1 MTIDMSQFYEVFFDE
16 AEELLA
22 EAEKLL
28 LDLDINAPDSE
39 DLNAVFRAAHSIKGG
54 AATFG
59 FMDMTEITHVLENL
73 LDKIRKN
80 EMALTAEH
88 VDAFLAAKDVL
99 KMELDGH
106 RNATPVDQE
115 QVADVKMMLKSLSE
129 AGGEASQPGPVLA
142 KEPEPVVASVPE
154 VVAAPVSV
162 ESAPVAAPAAADGLT
177 RFHIAL
183 PEISEKDLGNLK
195 DELSLLG
202 DVVADK
208 ASTGRYTLLLT
219 TDSTQADIVS
229 ICSFVLDPN
238 DLVITTSATPSQ
250 PAATVITGAVAELT
264 PITEEAIKADL
275 GYGLFDDEETP
286 ATVVATPSVGNL
298 SVENLSQEKPK
309 DASED
314 STKVKVQEEVGYGLF
329 AKDGKENDEEGYGF
343 FAPFKPHADAVV
355 VDLIGD
361 DTVVTEANSGK
372 ASVEAAKIEAEVAK
386 AETNQAEADKRNLG
400 RRESDKAPA
409 SAETTS
415 IRVGIE
421 KVDLLINLV
430 GELVI
435 TQAMIEQRVN
445 ALDPVHHE
453 PLINSVS
460 QLTRNTRDLQESV
473 MSIRMMPMD
482 FVFSR
487 FPRMV
492 RDLAAK
498 LGKKVE
504 FVTVGA
510 TTELDKGLIER
521 IVDPLTH
528 LVRNSVDHGIESP
541 AARKAA
547 GKSESGVLTISAAH
561 KGGSIVIEVTDDGA
575 GLNRAKLLAKAAKN
589 GLPVSESMSD
599 SEVFNLIFAPGF
611 STAEVVT
618 DVSGRGVGMD
628 VVKRNISAM
637 GGVVEI
643 RSALGFGTTISI
655 ALPLTLAILDGMS
668 VSLGHSLYVIPLNL
682 IVETLQPRAEDIK
695 TVTGE
700 GRMVHVRGEYLPIIA
715 LHSLFN
721 QHTDITDPTQ
731 GVLVLLESDGKK
743 SALFVD
749 RLVGQQQVVIK
760 SLETNYRKIAGVS
773 GATIMGDGSVALILD
788 VPALIQMGQTSN
800 YLTGAQPFS
809 NNQAHTIPNL
819 VI

>member
-22 EAEKLL
+22 EAERLL
-28 LDLDINAPDSE
+28 LGINIANPDNE
-39 DLNAVFRAAHSIKGG
+39 ELNAIFRAAHSIKGG

-106 RNATPVDQE
+106 RLATEVDEE
-115 QVADVKMMLKSLSE
+115 QVADVKMMLKLLSE
-129 AGGEASQPGPVLA
+129 AGAAPAPAAVAAAPTVEVA
-142 KEPEPVVASVPE
+142 EPVVTETVQNVTPDGMSCFNIVMPDITE
-154 VVAAPVSV
+154 KDVENLQEELGLLGEAAVSKQ
-162 ESAPVAAPAAADGLT
+162 ADGHFVIT
-177 RFHIAL
+177 
-183 PEISEKDLGNLK
+183 
-195 DELSLLG
+195 
-202 DVVADK
+202 
-208 ASTGRYTLLLT
+208 LT
-219 TDSTQADIVS
+219 TDSSQADIVS
-229 ICSFVLDPN
+229 ICSFIVDAD
-238 DLVITTSATPSQ
+238 DLVITLKSDTQPIIAPTVEAAKPAVVETAEVKPVEATSGT
-250 PAATVITGAVAELT
+250 
-264 PITEEAIKADL
+264 
-275 GYGLFDDEETP
+275 
-286 ATVVATPSVGNL
+286 
-298 SVENLSQEKPK
+298 
-309 DASED
+309 
-314 STKVKVQEEVGYGLF
+314 STKVLVHEEVGYGLF
-329 AKDGKENDEEGYGF
+329 EEDGKEKQEEGYGF
-343 FAPFKPHADAVV
+343 FAPFQPHPDAVKAN
-355 VDLIGD
+355 LIGD
-361 DTVVTEANSGK
+361 DTALTLANSGTT
-372 ASVEAAKIEAEVAK
+372 AAQFAAKTEVTAGSTAAQDAER
-386 AETNQAEADKRNLG
+386 RNLG

-409 SAETTS
+409 SAEASS
-415 IRVGIE
+415 IRVGVE
-421 KVDLLINLV
+421 KVDQLINLV

-435 TQAMIEQRVN
+435 TQAMIEQRISM
-445 ALDPVHHE
+445 LDPVHNE
-453 PLINSVS
+453 ALINSVG

-498 LGKKVE
+498 LNKKVD

-528 LVRNSVDHGIESP
+528 LVRNSVDHGIEIP
-541 AARKAA
+541 ENRRKA
-547 GKSESGVLTISAAH
+547 GKSESGTLTLSAAH

-575 GLNRAKLLAKAAKN
+575 GLNRDRILAKAQSN
-589 GLPVSESMSD
+589 GLPVSENMTD
-599 SEVFNLIFAPGF
+599 GEVFSLIFAPGF

-628 VVKRNISAM
+628 VVKRNITAM
-637 GGVVEI
+637 GGAVEI

-655 ALPLTLAILDGMS
+655 SLPLTLAILDGMS
-668 VSLGHSLYVIPLNL
+668 VSLGQSVYVIPLNL

-721 QHTDITDPTQ
+721 HATDITDPTQ

-760 SLETNYRKIAGVS
+760 SLETNFKKIPGVS

-788 VPALIQMGQTSN
+788 VAALIQMGQTTN
-800 YLTGAQPFS
+800 YITGAASFS
-809 NNQAHTIPNL
+809 NQNNPHMQSNA
-819 VI
+819 

>member
-1 MTIDMSQFYEVFFDE
+1 MSQFYEVFFDE

-22 EAEKLL
+22 EAERLL
-28 LDLDINAPDSE
+28 LGIDIGNPDVE
-39 DLNAVFRAAHSIKGG
+39 DLNAIFRAAHSIKGG

-99 KMELDGH
+99 KMEVDGH
-106 RNATPVDQE
+106 RLATDVDQE

-129 AGGEASQPGPVLA
+129 AGGLVIAPTPGSHT
-142 KEPEPVVASVPE
+142 PETVPTQ
-154 VVAAPVSV
+154 VVAAPIV
-162 ESAPVAAPAAADGLT
+162 EEKKPAPVEVAAPIVPVAAADGLT
-177 RFHIAL
+177 HYHIFM
-183 PEISEKDLGNLK
+183 PEITEKDAANLK
-195 DELSLLG
+195 DELGLLG
-202 DVVADK
+202 DVATSK
-208 ASTGRYTLLLT
+208 NEHGRYVFVLS

-229 ICSFVLDPN
+229 ICSFVLDPD
-238 DLVITTSATPSQ
+238 DLVISLAPV
-250 PAATVITGAVAELT
+250 AATHVTAPVVAEVAK
-264 PITEEAIKADL
+264 PVEADL
-275 GYGLFDDEETP
+275 GYGLFDDEPSKPAEAAAPVSEETNNKSG
-286 ATVVATPSVGNL
+286 VVIH
-298 SVENLSQEKPK
+298 
-309 DASED
+309 
-314 STKVKVQEEVGYGLF
+314 EEVGYGLF
-329 AKDGKENDEEGYGF
+329 ATDGKENIEEGYGF
-343 FAPFKPHADAVV
+343 FAPFKPHADAAVAT
-355 VDLIGD
+355 LIGD
-361 DTVVTEANSGK
+361 DTVATEANSGK
-372 ASVEAAKIEAEVAK
+372 AEAVKAVESAKTESATATAAATEAVER
-386 AETNQAEADKRNLG
+386 RNLG

-409 SAETTS
+409 SAETSS
-415 IRVGIE
+415 IRVGTE
-421 KVDLLINLV
+421 KVDQLIHLV

-435 TQAMIEQRVN
+435 TQAMIEQRISN
-445 ALDPVHHE
+445 LDPVQHE
-453 PLINSVS
+453 PLINSVG

-510 TTELDKGLIER
+510 ATELDKGLIER

-528 LVRNSVDHGIESP
+528 LVRNSVDHGIEMP
-541 AARKAA
+541 AGRKAA
-547 GKSESGVLTISAAH
+547 GKNEVGTLTLSAAH

-575 GLNRAKLLAKAAKN
+575 GLNREKLLAKAKSN
-589 GLPVSESMSD
+589 GLTVSENMTD
-599 SEVFNLIFAPGF
+599 TEVFQLIFAPGF

-628 VVKRNISAM
+628 VVKRNIAAM
-637 GGVVEI
+637 NGVVEI
-643 RSALGFGTTISI
+643 RSALGYGTTISI

-668 VSLGHSLYVIPLNL
+668 VSLGNSIYVIPLNL

-721 QHTDITDPTQ
+721 HHTEITDPTD

-760 SLETNYRKIAGVS
+760 SLETNYRKVPGVS
-773 GATIMGDGSVALILD
+773 GATIMGDGGVALILD
-788 VPALIQMGQTSN
+788 VSAIIQMGQTSN
-800 YLTGAQPFS
+800 YLTGAPPF
-809 NNQAHTIPNL
+809 AHYQNKTID
-819 VI
+819 VKSI

>member
-1 MTIDMSQFYEVFFDE
+1 
-16 AEELLA
+16 
-22 EAEKLL
+22 
-28 LDLDINAPDSE
+28 
-39 DLNAVFRAAHSIKGG
+39 
-54 AATFG
+54 
-59 FMDMTEITHVLENL
+59 MTEITHVLENL
-73 LDKIRKN
+73 LDKIRKH

-106 RNATPVDQE
+106 RLATEVDEE
-115 QVADVKMMLKSLSE
+115 QVADVKMMLKQLSE
-129 AGGEASQPGPVLA
+129 AGAVST
-142 KEPEPVVASVPE
+142 PVVA
-154 VVAAPVSV
+154 
-162 ESAPVAAPAAADGLT
+162 PVATAPTPQPTEPIVKDSIETAMPDGMSCFNIVMPDIT
-177 RFHIAL
+177 
-183 PEISEKDLGNLK
+183 EKDVENLQEELG
-195 DELSLLG
+195 LLG
-202 DVVADK
+202 DATVSKQAD
-208 ASTGRYTLLLT
+208 GRFVISLT
-219 TDSTQADIVS
+219 TDSSQDDIVS
-229 ICSFVLDPN
+229 ICSFIVDPD
-238 DLVITTSATPSQ
+238 DLVITLKSDAPVVSAP
-250 PAATVITGAVAELT
+250 PA
-264 PITEEAIKADL
+264 EEVKS
-275 GYGLFDDEETP
+275 G
-286 ATVVATPSVGNL
+286 VATA
-298 SVENLSQEKPK
+298 VETQV
-309 DASED
+309 DT
-314 STKVKVQEEVGYGLF
+314 STKVLVQEEVGYGLF
-329 AKDGKENDEEGYGF
+329 EEEGKEKQEEGYGF
-343 FAPFKPHADAVV
+343 FAPFQPHPDAVKAN
-355 VDLIGD
+355 LIGD
-361 DTVVTEANSGK
+361 DTALTLANSGTTSAQLATAIK
-372 ASVEAAKIEAEVAK
+372 TEVA
-386 AETNQAEADKRNLG
+386 ASTASQEADRRNAG
-400 RRESDKAPA
+400 RREADKAPA
-409 SAETTS
+409 SAEASS
-415 IRVGIE
+415 IRVGVE
-421 KVDLLINLV
+421 KVDQLINLV

-435 TQAMIEQRVN
+435 TQAMIEQRISM
-445 ALDPVHHE
+445 LDPVHNE
-453 PLINSVS
+453 ALINSVG

-498 LGKKVE
+498 LNKKVD

-528 LVRNSVDHGIESP
+528 LVRNSVDHGIEIP
-541 AARKAA
+541 ENRRKA
-547 GKSESGVLTISAAH
+547 GKSESGTLTLSAAH

-575 GLNRAKLLAKAAKN
+575 GLNRDRILAKAQSN
-589 GLPVSESMSD
+589 GLPVSENMTD
-599 SEVFNLIFAPGF
+599 GEVFSLIFAPGF

-628 VVKRNISAM
+628 VVKRNITAM
-637 GGVVEI
+637 GGSVEI

-668 VSLGHSLYVIPLNL
+668 VSLGDSVYVIPLNL

-721 QHTDITDPTQ
+721 HKTDITDPTQ

-760 SLETNYRKIAGVS
+760 SLETNFKKIPGVS

-788 VPALIQMGQTSN
+788 VAALIQMGQTTN
-800 YLTGAQPFS
+800 YITGAASFS
-809 NNQAHTIPNL
+809 NQNNQHMQSNA
-819 VI
+819 

>member
-22 EAEKLL
+22 EAEHLL
-28 LDLDINAPDSE
+28 LDIDIEDPDTE
-39 DLNAVFRAAHSIKGG
+39 DLNAIFRAAHSIKGG

-88 VDAFLAAKDVL
+88 VDAFLLAKDVL

-106 RNATPVDQE
+106 RLGSDVDLD
-115 QVADVKMMLKSLSE
+115 QVAEVQTSLKALSE
-129 AGGEASQPGPVLA
+129 ADGKAVAPAPKAAAPVEE
-142 KEPEPVVASVPE
+142 KKPEPVPE
-154 VVAAPVSV
+154 VVEAPAEEAKPV
-162 ESAPVAAPAAADGLT
+162 VAATDGPQVFNITLPKVTDKDVENLKEELGLLGEVTFNQLADGT
-177 RFHIAL
+177 QQIQ
-183 PEISEKDLGNLK
+183 LK
-195 DELSLLG
+195 SD
-202 DVVADK
+202 
-208 ASTGRYTLLLT
+208 
-219 TDSTQADIVS
+219 DSTKDDIIS
-229 ICSFVLDPN
+229 ICSFIVDT
-238 DLVITTSATPSQ
+238 DKLVIELESATQATAETKVEEAPKIAMAIEDEGFGLFMDDDEDETSAKE
-250 PAATVITGAVAELT
+250 TV
-264 PITEEAIKADL
+264 EAKQ
-275 GYGLFDDEETP
+275 ET
-286 ATVVATPSVGNL
+286 S
-298 SVENLSQEKPK
+298 
-309 DASED
+309 ASEED
-314 STKVKVQEEVGYGLF
+314 ESEEVEKFDKKSMVQEEVGYGLF
-329 AKDGKENDEEGYGF
+329 GKDGAEDIEEGYGF
-343 FAPFKPHADAVV
+343 FKGTKLHQPAEAADKIDDNTAV
-355 VDLIGD
+355 
-361 DTVVTEANSGK
+361 TAENAGK
-372 ASVEAAKIEAEVAK
+372 AAVEASQEKAKPKAK
-386 AETNQAEADKRNLG
+386 PKTGDKPAANV
-400 RRESDKAPA
+400 ES
-409 SAETTS
+409 SS

-421 KVDLLINLV
+421 KVDQLINLV

-435 TQAMIEQRVN
+435 TQAMIEQRISD
-445 ALDPVHHE
+445 LDPVHHE
-453 PLINSVS
+453 GLINSVG

-492 RDLAAK
+492 RDLASK
-498 LGKKVE
+498 LNKKVE
-504 FVTVGA
+504 FVTIGA

-541 AARKAA
+541 EVRRKNNK
-547 GKSESGVLTISAAH
+547 GESGTLTLSAAH

-575 GLNRAKLLAKAAKN
+575 GLNRDKIMAKAQSN
-589 GLPVSESMSD
+589 GIAVNENMSD
-599 SEVFNLIFAPGF
+599 TEVFNLIFAPGF
-611 STAEVVT
+611 STAETVT

-628 VVKRNISAM
+628 VVKRNITQM

-668 VSLGHSLYVIPLNL
+668 VSLGNSIYVIPLNL

-715 LHSLFN
+715 LHSMFN
-721 QHTDITDPTQ
+721 QRTEITDPTE
-731 GVLVLLESDGKK
+731 GVLVLIESDGKK

-760 SLETNYRKIAGVS
+760 SLETNYRKVAGVS
-773 GATIMGDGSVALILD
+773 GATIMGDGCVALILD
-788 VPALIQMGQTSN
+788 VPALIQMGQTNN
-800 YLTGAQPFS
+800 YLTGATPFS
-809 NNQAHTIPNL
+809 KHTEKAINKEL
-819 VI
+819 TQ

>member
-1 MTIDMSQFYEVFFDE
+1 MTVDMSQFYEVFFDE

-22 EAEKLL
+22 EAERLL
-28 LDLDINAPDSE
+28 LEVDIANPDME
-39 DLNAVFRAAHSIKGG
+39 DLNAIFRAAHSIKGG

-80 EMALTAEH
+80 EMAITAEH

-99 KMELDGH
+99 KMEVDGH
-106 RNATPVDQE
+106 RLATAVDQE

-129 AGGEASQPGPVLA
+129 AGVAAIIPAPAVTAEAAPV
-142 KEPEPVVASVPE
+142 PVVAAL
-154 VVAAPVSV
+154 VVATPVVIEPV
-162 ESAPVAAPAAADGLT
+162 EIPPQAADDGLT
-177 RFHIAL
+177 RFNIVL
-183 PEISEKDLGNLK
+183 PEITEKDVSNLK

-202 DVVADK
+202 EVVASK
-208 ASTGRYTLLLT
+208 HENGRNVFLLT

-229 ICSFVLDPN
+229 ICSFVLNPD
-238 DLVITTSATPSQ
+238 DLVITIVT
-250 PAATVITGAVAELT
+250 AATVPKGEAT
-264 PITEEAIKADL
+264 PVKVEETKVDE
-275 GYGLFDDEETP
+275 GYGLFDMEGGAKETAP
-286 ATVVATPSVGNL
+286 AAVAAAATNTVAPSKSDVAIH
-298 SVENLSQEKPK
+298 
-309 DASED
+309 
-314 STKVKVQEEVGYGLF
+314 EEVGYGLF
-329 AKDGKENDEEGYGF
+329 AKDGKEDEEEGYGF

-355 VDLIGD
+355 AEMIGD
-361 DTVVTEANSGK
+361 DTVATEANSGK
-372 ASVEAAKIEAEVAK
+372 LAATAANVEVKNVDAVSVASAPSAA
-386 AETNQAEADKRNLG
+386 TDKTNLG

-409 SAETTS
+409 SAETSS

-421 KVDLLINLV
+421 KVDQLINLV

-435 TQAMIEQRVN
+435 TQAMIDQRVS
-445 ALDPVHHE
+445 ALDPVSNE
-453 PLINSVS
+453 ALINSVS

-498 LGKKVE
+498 LNKKVE

-510 TTELDKGLIER
+510 ATELDKGLIER

-528 LVRNSVDHGIESP
+528 LVRNSIDHGVETP
-541 AARKAA
+541 AQRKAA
-547 GKSESGVLTISAAH
+547 GKNETGVLTLSAAH

-575 GLNRAKLLAKAAKN
+575 GLNRNKLLAKAAKN
-589 GLPVSESMSD
+589 GLPVSESMTD
-599 SEVFNLIFAPGF
+599 AEVFALIFAPGF

-628 VVKRNISAM
+628 VVKRNIAAM
-637 GGVVEI
+637 NGVVEI
-643 RSALGFGTTISI
+643 RSALGYGTTISI
-655 ALPLTLAILDGMS
+655 SLPLTLAILDGMS
-668 VSLGHSLYVIPLNL
+668 VALGNSLYVVPLNL

-695 TVTGE
+695 TITGE

-721 QHTDITDPTQ
+721 HATEITDLTQ
-731 GVLVLLESDGKK
+731 GVLVLLEADGKK

-760 SLETNYRKIAGVS
+760 SLETNFKKVPGVS

-800 YLTGAQPFS
+800 YITGAPSFS
-809 NNQAHTIPNL
+809 NRGAQVVMNQI
-819 VI
+819 I

>member
-22 EAEKLL
+22 EAERLL
-28 LDLDINAPDSE
+28 LGIDIANPDYE
-39 DLNAVFRAAHSIKGG
+39 ELNAIFRAAHSIKGG

-73 LDKIRKN
+73 LDKIRKH
-80 EMALTAEH
+80 EMAITAEH

-106 RNATPVDQE
+106 RLATAVDQE
-115 QVADVKMMLKSLSE
+115 QVSDVKIALKSLSE
-129 AGGEASQPGPVLA
+129 AGGVVVVPHPVAEPA
-142 KEPEPVVASVPE
+142 KAVSPAPIEYSAAAEVAQHQIPEGFSCFNILMPE
-154 VVAAPVSV
+154 VN
-162 ESAPVAAPAAADGLT
+162 
-177 RFHIAL
+177 
-183 PEISEKDLGNLK
+183 EKDVENLQEELGM
-195 DELSLLG
+195 LG
-202 DVVADK
+202 QVAVSKQHD
-208 ASTGRYTLLLT
+208 GRYVFSLT
-219 TDSTQADIVS
+219 TDSSQSDIVS
-229 ICSFVLDPN
+229 ICSFIVDAD
-238 DLVITTSATPSQ
+238 DLVITLALTTAP
-250 PAATVITGAVAELT
+250 IEVAEAEAESK
-264 PITEEAIKADL
+264 TENKNE
-275 GYGLFDDEETP
+275 
-286 ATVVATPSVGNL
+286 S
-298 SVENLSQEKPK
+298 SS
-309 DASED
+309 
-314 STKVKVQEEVGYGLF
+314 KVIIQEEVGYGLF
-329 AKDGKENDEEGYGF
+329 EEEGKAKLEEGYGF
-343 FAPFKPHADAVV
+343 FAPFQSHPDSVTTT
-355 VDLIGD
+355 LIGD
-361 DTVVTEANSGK
+361 DTLPTLANSGK
-372 ASVEAAKIEAEVAK
+372 LEAENEAVVSADVAV
-386 AETNQAEADKRNLG
+386 ATGASNAPGGVERRNLG
-400 RRESDKAPA
+400 RREADKTPA
-409 SAETTS
+409 NAEASS

-421 KVDLLINLV
+421 KVDQLINLV

-435 TQAMIEQRVN
+435 TQAMIEQRVSM
-445 ALDPVHHE
+445 LDPVHNE
-453 PLINSVS
+453 ALIDSVS

-498 LGKKVE
+498 LSKKVE
-504 FVTVGA
+504 FITVGA
-510 TTELDKGLIER
+510 ATELDKGLIER

-528 LVRNSVDHGIESP
+528 LVRNSVDHGIEVP
-541 AARKAA
+541 ENRIKA
-547 GKSESGVLTISAAH
+547 GKSEVGVLTLSAAH

-575 GLNRAKLLAKAAKN
+575 GLNRTKLLEKAVKN
-589 GLPVSESMSD
+589 GVPVSENMSD
-599 SEVFNLIFAPGF
+599 TDVFSLIFAPGF

-628 VVKRNISAM
+628 VVKRNITAM

-668 VSLGHSLYVIPLNL
+668 VSLGNSLYVIPLNL
-682 IVETLQPRAEDIK
+682 IIETLQPKAEDIK

-721 QHTDITDPTQ
+721 QATEITDPTQ
-731 GVLVLLESDGKK
+731 GVLVLIEADGKK

-760 SLETNYRKIAGVS
+760 SLETNYRKVAGVS

-788 VPALIQMGQTSN
+788 VAALIQMGQNTN
-800 YLTGAQPFS
+800 YLTGATTFSS
-809 NNQAHTIPNL
+809 NNQQLQNQSNA
-819 VI
+819 

>member
-22 EAEKLL
+22 EAERLL
-28 LDLDINAPDSE
+28 LGIDIENPDTE
-39 DLNAVFRAAHSIKGG
+39 ELNAIFRAAHSIKGG

-73 LDKIRKN
+73 LDKIRKH

-106 RNATPVDQE
+106 RLATDVDQD

-129 AGGEASQPGPVLA
+129 AGG
-142 KEPEPVVASVPE
+142 VAI
-154 VVAAPVSV
+154 APH
-162 ESAPVAAPAAADGLT
+162 PVAAAPEPAPVHAPVPTTAPVELSSTAEVAQHDIPEGSTCFNIVMPELTERDVENLQEELGLLGIVAVTKQADGRCVFT
-177 RFHIAL
+177 
-183 PEISEKDLGNLK
+183 
-195 DELSLLG
+195 
-202 DVVADK
+202 
-208 ASTGRYTLLLT
+208 LT
-219 TDSTQADIVS
+219 TDSSQADIVS
-229 ICSFVLDPN
+229 ICSFILDPD
-238 DLVITTSATPSQ
+238 DLVITPVSSAKAAE
-250 PAATVITGAVAELT
+250 PAATQVVAQVA
-264 PITEEAIKADL
+264 PQSIPAAEADS
-275 GYGLFDDEETP
+275 GFGFFTDDE
-286 ATVVATPSVGNL
+286 
-298 SVENLSQEKPK
+298 VEVKKEAAKPESG
-309 DASED
+309 A
-314 STKVKVQEEVGYGLF
+314 KVIVQEEVGYGLF
-329 AKDGKENDEEGYGF
+329 AEPGKEKQEEGYGF
-343 FAPFKPHADAVV
+343 FAPFKPHPDAVAAN
-355 VDLIGD
+355 LIGD
-361 DTVVTEANSGK
+361 DTVPTAANSGEQAVAAAQAVK
-372 ASVEAAKIEAEVAK
+372 SVEAAAEVTSGPPGGV
-386 AETNQAEADKRNLG
+386 ERRSPG
-400 RRESDKAPA
+400 RRESDKVAA
-409 SAETTS
+409 SAETSS
-415 IRVGIE
+415 IRVGVE
-421 KVDLLINLV
+421 KVDQLINLV

-435 TQAMIEQRVN
+435 TQAMIEQRISN
-445 ALDPVHHE
+445 LDPVHHE
-453 PLINSVS
+453 ALINSVS

-492 RDLAAK
+492 RDLAGK
-498 LGKKVE
+498 LGKKVD

-510 TTELDKGLIER
+510 ATELDKGLIER

-528 LVRNSVDHGIESP
+528 LVRNSVDHGIEIP
-541 AARKAA
+541 ANRKKA
-547 GKSESGVLTISAAH
+547 GKSESGTLTLSAAH

-575 GLNRAKLLAKAAKN
+575 GLNRDKILAKAQSN
-589 GLPVSESMSD
+589 GLAVSENMSD
-599 SEVFNLIFAPGF
+599 NEVYSLIFAPGF

-628 VVKRNISAM
+628 VVKRNITAM

-655 ALPLTLAILDGMS
+655 SLPLTLAILDGMS
-668 VSLGHSLYVIPLNL
+668 VSLGKSIYVVPLNL

-721 QHTDITDPTQ
+721 HPTDITDPTE
-731 GVLVLLESDGKK
+731 GVLVLLEADGKK

-760 SLETNYRKIAGVS
+760 SLETNFKKIPGVS

-788 VPALIQMGQTSN
+788 VTAIIQMGQTTN
-800 YLTGAQPFS
+800 YLTGAMSFS
-809 NNQAHTIPNL
+809 NQGNQLQNQSNA
-819 VI
+819 

>member
-1 MTIDMSQFYEVFFDE
+1 
-16 AEELLA
+16 
-22 EAEKLL
+22 
-28 LDLDINAPDSE
+28 
-39 DLNAVFRAAHSIKGG
+39 
-54 AATFG
+54 
-59 FMDMTEITHVLENL
+59 
-73 LDKIRKN
+73 
-80 EMALTAEH
+80 
-88 VDAFLAAKDVL
+88 
-99 KMELDGH
+99 
-106 RNATPVDQE
+106 
-115 QVADVKMMLKSLSE
+115 
-129 AGGEASQPGPVLA
+129 
-142 KEPEPVVASVPE
+142 
-154 VVAAPVSV
+154 
-162 ESAPVAAPAAADGLT
+162 
-177 RFHIAL
+177 
-183 PEISEKDLGNLK
+183 
-195 DELSLLG
+195 
-202 DVVADK
+202 
-208 ASTGRYTLLLT
+208 
-219 TDSTQADIVS
+219 
-229 ICSFVLDPN
+229 
-238 DLVITTSATPSQ
+238 
-250 PAATVITGAVAELT
+250 
-264 PITEEAIKADL
+264 
-275 GYGLFDDEETP
+275 
-286 ATVVATPSVGNL
+286 
-298 SVENLSQEKPK
+298 
-309 DASED
+309 
-314 STKVKVQEEVGYGLF
+314 
-329 AKDGKENDEEGYGF
+329 
-343 FAPFKPHADAVV
+343 
-355 VDLIGD
+355 
-361 DTVVTEANSGK
+361 
-372 ASVEAAKIEAEVAK
+372 
-386 AETNQAEADKRNLG
+386 
-400 RRESDKAPA
+400 
-409 SAETTS
+409 
-415 IRVGIE
+415 
-421 KVDLLINLV
+421 
-430 GELVI
+430 
-435 TQAMIEQRVN
+435 
-445 ALDPVHHE
+445 
-453 PLINSVS
+453 
-460 QLTRNTRDLQESV
+460 
-473 MSIRMMPMD
+473 MD

-498 LGKKVE
+498 LNKKVE
-504 FVTVGA
+504 FVTIGA

-528 LVRNSVDHGIESP
+528 LVRNSVDHGIELS

-547 GKSESGVLTISAAH
+547 GKSETGVLTISAAH

-589 GLPVSESMSD
+589 GLSVSESMTD

-668 VSLGHSLYVIPLNL
+668 VSLGNSLYVIPLNL

-721 QHTDITDPTQ
+721 QHTEITDPTQ

-800 YLTGAQPFS
+800 YLTGAQAFS
-809 NNQAHTIPNL
+809 NNGAHSIPNL

>member
-1 MTIDMSQFYEVFFDE
+1 MTVDMSQFYEVFFDE

-28 LDLDINAPDSE
+28 LDIDIDNPDTE
-39 DLNAVFRAAHSIKGG
+39 DLNAIFRAAHSIKGG

-73 LDKIRKN
+73 LDKIRKH

-106 RNATPVDQE
+106 RNASPVDQE

-129 AGGEASQPGPVLA
+129 AGAATTSSATSNPTTPNPAQAVA
-142 KEPEPVVASVPE
+142 TEPTNTDTSKAEQAATVVD
-154 VVAAPVSV
+154 AAPVAEKVSEQV
-162 ESAPVAAPAAADGLT
+162 PVTATTDDGLT
-177 RFHIAL
+177 RFNIAL
-183 PEISEKDLGNLK
+183 PELSEKDIDNLK
-195 DELSLLG
+195 EELGLLG
-202 DVVADK
+202 EVVANK
-208 ASTGRYTLLLT
+208 EANGRTTFLLT

-229 ICSFVLDPN
+229 ICSFVLNPD
-238 DLVITTSATPSQ
+238 DLVITTTTTKVNA
-250 PAATVITGAVAELT
+250 PAEVSTVAAPNKVVE
-264 PITEEAIKADL
+264 PEKVEDP
-275 GYGLFDDEETP
+275 GYGLFDMDEP
-286 ATVVATPSVGNL
+286 APPLTAKAAEVTTS
-298 SVENLSQEKPK
+298 
-309 DASED
+309 D
-314 STKVKVQEEVGYGLF
+314 SKVKIHEEMGYGLF
-329 AKDGKENDEEGYGF
+329 EQAGKEKEEEGYGF
-343 FAPFKPHADAVV
+343 FAPFKPHKDAVLTQ
-355 VDLIGD
+355 LIGD
-361 DTVVTEANSGK
+361 DTVPTEANSGK
-372 ASVEAAKIEAEVAK
+372 DIDEPAK
-386 AETNQAEADKRNLG
+386 AEVVKTVSTSDSADKRNAV
-400 RRESDKAPA
+400 RREADKAPA

-445 ALDPVHHE
+445 ALDPVQHE
-453 PLINSVS
+453 SLINSVS

-492 RDLAAK
+492 RDLATK

-528 LVRNSVDHGIESP
+528 LVRNSVDHGIEPP

-547 GKSESGVLTISAAH
+547 GKNETGVLTISAAH

-575 GLNRAKLLAKAAKN
+575 GLNRDKLLAKAAKN
-589 GLPVSESMSD
+589 GLPVSESMTD

-628 VVKRNISAM
+628 VVKRNISSM

-668 VSLGHSLYVIPLNL
+668 VALGNSLYVIPLNL

-760 SLETNYRKIAGVS
+760 SLETNFRKIQGVS

-800 YLTGAQPFS
+800 YLTGAQAFS
-809 NNQAHTIPNL
+809 NNGAHSIPNL

>member
-22 EAEKLL
+22 EAERLL
-28 LDLDINAPDSE
+28 LGINIANPDNE
-39 DLNAVFRAAHSIKGG
+39 ELNAIFRAAHSIKGG

-73 LDKIRKN
+73 LDKIRKH

-106 RNATPVDQE
+106 RLATEVDEE
-115 QVADVKMMLKSLSE
+115 QVADVKMMLKQLSE
-129 AGGEASQPGPVLA
+129 AGAVSA
-142 KEPEPVVASVPE
+142 PVVA
-154 VVAAPVSV
+154 
-162 ESAPVAAPAAADGLT
+162 PVATAPTPQPAEPIVKESIETPTPDGMSCFNIVMPDIT
-177 RFHIAL
+177 
-183 PEISEKDLGNLK
+183 EKDVENLQEELG
-195 DELSLLG
+195 LLG
-202 DVVADK
+202 DATVSKQAD
-208 ASTGRYTLLLT
+208 GRFVISLT
-219 TDSTQADIVS
+219 TDSSQDDIVS
-229 ICSFVLDPN
+229 ICSFIVDPD
-238 DLVITTSATPSQ
+238 DLVITLKSDSPVVGTSPAQEATSEL
-250 PAATVITGAVAELT
+250 AIAV
-264 PITEEAIKADL
+264 
-275 GYGLFDDEETP
+275 ETQVD
-286 ATVVATPSVGNL
+286 TSN
-298 SVENLSQEKPK
+298 
-309 DASED
+309 
-314 STKVKVQEEVGYGLF
+314 KVLVQEEVGYGLF
-329 AKDGKENDEEGYGF
+329 EEEGKEKQEEGYGF
-343 FAPFKPHADAVV
+343 FAPFQPHPDAVKSN
-355 VDLIGD
+355 LIGD
-361 DTVVTEANSGK
+361 DTALTLANSGTTSAQLATAVK
-372 ASVEAAKIEAEVAK
+372 AEVATTT
-386 AETNQAEADKRNLG
+386 ASQDADRRNAG
-400 RRESDKAPA
+400 RREADKAPA
-409 SAETTS
+409 SAEASS
-415 IRVGIE
+415 IRVGVE
-421 KVDLLINLV
+421 KVDQLINLV

-435 TQAMIEQRVN
+435 TQAMIEQRISM
-445 ALDPVHHE
+445 LDPVHNE
-453 PLINSVS
+453 ALINSVG

-498 LGKKVE
+498 LNKKVD

-528 LVRNSVDHGIESP
+528 LVRNSVDHGIEIP
-541 AARKAA
+541 ENRRKA
-547 GKSESGVLTISAAH
+547 GKSESGTLTLSAAH

-575 GLNRAKLLAKAAKN
+575 GLNRDRILAKAQSN
-589 GLPVSESMSD
+589 GLPVSENMTD
-599 SEVFNLIFAPGF
+599 GEVFSLIFAPGF

-628 VVKRNISAM
+628 VVKRNITAM
-637 GGVVEI
+637 GGSVEI

-668 VSLGHSLYVIPLNL
+668 VSLGDSVYVIPLNL

-721 QHTDITDPTQ
+721 HKTEITDPTQ

-760 SLETNYRKIAGVS
+760 SLETNFKKIPGVS

-788 VPALIQMGQTSN
+788 VAALIQMGQTTN
-800 YLTGAQPFS
+800 YITGAASFS
-809 NNQAHTIPNL
+809 NQNNQHMQSNA
-819 VI
+819 

>member
-22 EAEKLL
+22 EAERLL
-28 LDLDINAPDSE
+28 LGIDIDSPDDE
-39 DLNAVFRAAHSIKGG
+39 ELNAIFRAAHSIKGG

-73 LDKIRKN
+73 LDKIRKH

-99 KMELDGH
+99 KMEVDGH
-106 RNATPVDQE
+106 RLAAPVDQD
-115 QVADVKMMLKSLSE
+115 QVADVKMVLNSLSA
-129 AGGEASQPGPVLA
+129 AGGVVIKPVPIA
-142 KEPEPVVASVPE
+142 VTPEPVP
-154 VVAAPVSV
+154 VVAAPVAH
-162 ESAPVAAPAAADGLT
+162 ESPVQARDDGLT
-177 RFHIAL
+177 QYHVYL
-183 PEISEKDLGNLK
+183 PEIADKDASNLQEELG
-195 DELSLLG
+195 LLG
-202 DVVADK
+202 DV
-208 ASTGRYTLLLT
+208 ASSKNEHGRYVFVLT
-219 TDSTQADIVS
+219 TDSTQADIIS
-229 ICSFVLDPN
+229 ICSFVLDPD
-238 DLVITTSATPSQ
+238 DLVISLAPHAPSHTAPVAPVAVTP
-250 PAATVITGAVAELT
+250 VVA
-264 PITEEAIKADL
+264 KV
-275 GYGLFDDEETP
+275 EETP
-286 ATVVATPSVGNL
+286 TDL
-298 SVENLSQEKPK
+298 S
-309 DASED
+309 A
-314 STKVKVQEEVGYGLF
+314 KVKIEEEVGYGLF
-329 AKDGKENDEEGYGF
+329 SEDGADNVEEGYGF
-343 FAPFKPHADAVV
+343 FAPFKPHADALVTA
-355 VDLIGD
+355 LIGD
-361 DTVVTEANSGK
+361 DTVATVANSGEPVVEV
-372 ASVEAAKIEAEVAK
+372 SVV
-386 AETNQAEADKRNLG
+386 AEAGSDGAAAAPGGVERRSPG
-400 RRESDKAPA
+400 RRETDKAPA
-409 SAETTS
+409 NTETSS

-421 KVDLLINLV
+421 KVDQLINLV

-435 TQAMIEQRVN
+435 TQAMIEQRISN
-445 ALDPVHHE
+445 LDPVQYE
-453 PLINSVS
+453 PLINSVG

-498 LGKKVE
+498 LGKKVD

-528 LVRNSVDHGIESP
+528 LVRNSVDHGIEMP
-541 AARKAA
+541 AGRKAA
-547 GKSESGVLTISAAH
+547 GKPEMGVLTLSAAH

-575 GLNRAKLLAKAAKN
+575 GLNRDKLLAKAAKN
-589 GLPVSESMSD
+589 GLDVSENMTD
-599 SEVFNLIFAPGF
+599 TEVFALIFAPGF

-628 VVKRNISAM
+628 VVKRNIAAM
-637 GGVVEI
+637 NGVVEI

-668 VSLGHSLYVIPLNL
+668 VSLGNSIYVIPLNL

-721 QHTDITDPTQ
+721 QQTEITDPTD
-731 GVLVLLESDGKK
+731 GVLVLIESDGKK

-760 SLETNYRKIAGVS
+760 SLETNYRKVAGVS
-773 GATIMGDGSVALILD
+773 GATIMGDGGVALILD
-788 VPALIQMGQTSN
+788 VSALIQMGQASN
-800 YLTGAQPFS
+800 YLTGAIPFS
-809 NNQAHTIPNL
+809 NNANQKNVNQTNPN
-819 VI
+819 